1 MNTKARP
8 LKIKEPGI
16 FSSRGDALA
25 FCVSSSRPTTHS
37 RPGEFQLRSSGSV
50 PPDNDIIRLFLQ
62 CNFAAFSEHCQRLG
76 CKIIYAATIVEGLK

>member
-25 FCVSSSRPTTHS
+25 FCFPSTPADPAALVEHS
-37 RPGEFQLRSSGSV
+37 KAGSV